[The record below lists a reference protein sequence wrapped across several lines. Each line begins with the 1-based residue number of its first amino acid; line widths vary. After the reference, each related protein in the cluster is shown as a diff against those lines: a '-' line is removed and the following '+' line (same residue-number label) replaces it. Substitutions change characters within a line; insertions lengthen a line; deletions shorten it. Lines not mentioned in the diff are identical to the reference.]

1 MADDHPL
8 ILTVTPNP
16 CVDKTVFVK
25 QYEPGQFIRADRYAC
40 IAGGKGVNVSRAIRR
55 LGGRTEAFVIVGG
68 HTGAQVV
75 EYIEQEDH
83 VPCRRAIVTDPTR
96 TITTIFEDEHKRQ
109 TAFFEPGSRITD
121 DEAERII
128 GEFSDVAREARV
140 IAFCG
145 TVSDPTLE
153 ELYATL
159 IPIAQDARAITI
171 LDSHGPEFRAGV
183 AAKPYMVKPNLAE
196 AAEYIGHALDTKPKR
211 WEAVAHFH
219 DAGVKLVL
227 ISLGAE
233 GALVSHGEEAFQVV
247 APEIDE
253 VNPVG
258 SGDALVA
265 AFAMALAEEEP
276 PPLEETAR
284 RAMAAGAANAR
295 MWDVAQFEREDI
307 DELVK
312 KVEIRPL

>member
-1 MADDHPL
+1 MAEDTPL

-16 CVDKTVFVK
+16 CVDKTVFVPA
-25 QYEPGQFIRADRYAC
+25 YEPGQFIRADRYAC
-40 IAGGKGVNVSRAIRR
+40 VAGGKGVNVSRAIRR
-55 LGGRTEAFVIVGG
+55 LGGRTEALVIVGG

-75 EYIEQEDH
+75 EYIENEDR
-83 VPCRRAIVTDPTR
+83 VPCRPAVVADATR
-96 TITTIFEDEHKRQ
+96 TITTIFEEDQKRQ

-121 DEAERII
+121 DEAERIV
-128 GEFSDVAREARV
+128 GEFSDLVRDARV

-145 TVSDPTLE
+145 TVSDPTLQ

-159 IPIAQDARAITI
+159 IPIAHESNAITI
-171 LDSHGPEFRAGV
+171 LDSHGPEFKAGV
-183 AAKPYMVKPNLAE
+183 DAQPFMVKPNLAE

-219 DAGVKLVL
+219 DAGVKLVV
-227 ISLGAE
+227 ISLGAD
-233 GALVSHGEEAFQVV
+233 GALVSLGEEAFQVV
-247 APEIDE
+247 APEIE
-253 VNPVG
+253 EINPVG

-265 AFAMALAEEEP
+265 AFALALAEEER

-295 MWDVAQFEREDI
+295 MWDVVQFEREDV
-307 DELVK
+307 DALMK
-312 KVEIRPL
+312 KVEIRSL

>member
-1 MADDHPL
+1 MAEDLPL

-16 CVDKTVFVK
+16 CVDKTVFVPRF
-25 QYEPGQFIRADRYAC
+25 EPGQFIRADRYAC

-75 EYIEQEDH
+75 EYIEREDH
-83 VPCRRAIVTDPTR
+83 VECRHAVVADPTR
-96 TITTIFEDEHKRQ
+96 TITTIYEEEHKRQ
-109 TAFFEPGSRITD
+109 TAFFEPGSRISD
-121 DEAERII
+121 DEVERIV
-128 GEFSDVAREARV
+128 GEFADAVQDAKV
-140 IAFCG
+140 VAFCG
-145 TVSDPTLE
+145 TVSDSTLQ

-159 IPIAQDARAITI
+159 IPLAHESNAITI
-171 LDSHGPEFRAGV
+171 LDSHGPEFKAGV

-196 AAEYIGHALDTKPKR
+196 AAEFVGHALDTKPKR
-211 WEAVAHFH
+211 WETVARFH
-219 DAGVKLVL
+219 DAGVKLVV

-247 APEIDE
+247 APEIE
-253 VNPVG
+253 EINPVG

-265 AFAMALAEEEP
+265 AFALALAEEEP
-276 PPLEETAR
+276 PPLEVTAR

-295 MWDVAQFEREDI
+295 MWDVVQFEREDVE
-307 DELVK
+307 ELSK
-312 KVEIRPL
+312 RVEIRPL